1 MGKLE
6 DYSDNEFC
14 AQLRLIVSA
23 LLADVSCVPTGR
35 PRAFLLGGQS
45 GAGKTTLHRLLQD
58 SLDGKRDRR
67 QRRRIP
73 LAASSVLRDRRA
85 LRRRWTGAYG
95 GVGGAHGRS
104 RCGLAVRDGLQPCDR
119 GDAAHVRSAA
129 FKTAAFL
136 RERGYEVSLALMA
149 VKPEISL
156 ISCQLRYEQMRLAGT
171 EPPRG
176 GPPRTTSP
184 SSRPLSGT

>member
-58 SLDGKRDRR
+58 SLDGNVIVINGDE
-67 QRRRIP
+67 
-73 LAASSVLRDRRA
+73 
-85 LRRRWTGAYG
+85 Y
-95 GVGGAHGRS
+95 RS
-104 RCGLAVRDGLQPCDR
+104 RHPRFREIVARYGVDGPAHTAAWAGRMVEAVV
-119 GDAAHVRSAA
+119 DALSVMGYNLVIEGTLRTSEVPL
-129 FKTAAFL
+129 KTAALL
-136 RERGYEVSLALMA
+136 RERGYA
-149 VKPEISL
+149 V
-156 ISCQLRYEQMRLAGT
+156 
-171 EPPRG
+171 
-176 GPPRTTSP
+176 
-184 SSRPLSGT
+184 